1 MNIMNQFIPF
11 IIKHWVLW
19 VALVAVIVLLVM
31 EETRKNVKGVRKISP
46 QEVVNL
52 MNHESAKVI
61 DVRSAEEFAK
71 GHLTDAMSIPIAD
84 LEKNLNKLNKF
95 KTKPIILVCNTGQ
108 ASLKAGLTLTQQ
120 GFAQVY
126 AIDGGITGWL
136 KSGLPLT
143 KN

>member
-1 MNIMNQFIPF
+1 MNQFIPF
-11 IIKHWVLW
+11 IIKHWVMWL
-19 VALVAVIVLLVM
+19 ALVVVIVLLIM

-52 MNHESAKVI
+52 MNHENAKVI

-71 GHLTDAMSIPIAD
+71 GHLTDAVSMPIAD
-84 LEKNLNKLNKF
+84 LEKNINKLNKF
-95 KTKPIILVCNTGQ
+95 KTKPVIVVCNTGQ

-120 GFAQVY
+120 GFTQVY
-126 AIDGGITGWL
+126 AIAGGINGWS